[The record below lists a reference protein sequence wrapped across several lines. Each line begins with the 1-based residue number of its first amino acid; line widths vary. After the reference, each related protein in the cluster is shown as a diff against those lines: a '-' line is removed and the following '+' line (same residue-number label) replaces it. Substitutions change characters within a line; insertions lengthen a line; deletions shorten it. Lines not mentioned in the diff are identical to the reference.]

1 MSQNRADR
9 RRHIARWRVFGAV
22 AAAVLIA
29 GCGENVTGSAESAPR
44 SSAAG
49 TASVELVTTA
59 ATRAEQAP
67 TLTMRTSTS
76 LGDSATVSV
85 LTRSNADG
93 SRVSTVT
100 ETTSGPS
107 VEARG
112 VDGTFYVRLPEPLGG
127 AEWVVIDPS
136 ELGPFGP
143 GAVDRFVDQDP
154 RIEFRRIAELASE
167 VTELGRDDVEG
178 VPVTRYRVTVD
189 LAAVAE
195 LDEPGQALRGLEGLD
210 VWVDD
215 EGYLRKARYELDG
228 DTIDMPGMPLVIES
242 TVLSYDDPVEV
253 EPPPADATV
262 PFGDLLGEGGF
273 GALAEAFGGGN

>member
-1 MSQNRADR
+1 
-9 RRHIARWRVFGAV
+9 
-22 AAAVLIA
+22 VLIA
-29 GCGENVTGSAESAPR
+29 GCGDQVTGSAESAPR
-44 SSAAG
+44 GSVAG
-49 TASVELVTTA
+49 AASVELVTTA
-59 ATRAEQAP
+59 AARAEQAP

-93 SRVSTVT
+93 SRVSMVT
-100 ETTSGPS
+100 ETPSGPA

-136 ELGPFGP
+136 ELGPAGS

-154 RIEFRRIAELASE
+154 RIEFRRIAELADE
-167 VTELGRDDVEG
+167 VTEVGRDEVQG

-189 LAAVAE
+189 LAGVAE
-195 LDEPGQALRGLEGLD
+195 LDEPGQALRGLQGID

-215 EGYLRKARYELDG
+215 QGYLRQARYELDG
-228 DTIDMPGMPLVIES
+228 ASIDMPGMPLVIES
-242 TVLSYDDPVEV
+242 TVVSYDDPVDV
-253 EPPPADATV
+253 EAPPAASTV
-262 PFGDLLGEGGF
+262 PFGQLLGEGGL
-273 GALAEAFGGGN
+273 GALAEVFGGGN